1 MISFLRGELA
11 EKTPAYVV
19 LDVGG
24 VGYEV
29 FVPLST
35 YDRLPPAGQPCKLLI
50 HDWHREDAHLLFGFA
65 TAAERELFTLLQTVS
80 GIGAKTA
87 VAALSGMTVQ
97 ELKSAI
103 AGKEPRRLAKIP
115 GIGKKTAERIV
126 VELADKIN
134 PLEALDA
141 GAAANPLDAVMRDAV
156 AALCTLGKTPDD
168 ALRRVREIAEA
179 PNPPKDAQ
187 SFIRLAL
194 AK

>member
-1 MISFLRGELA
+1 MISFLRGEIA

-35 YDRLPPAGQPCKLLI
+35 YDGLPPAGQRCTLLI
-50 HDWHREDAHLLFGFA
+50 HDYHREDAHLLYGFL
-65 TAAERELFTLLQTVS
+65 TPAERELFLLLLNVS

-87 VAALSGMTVQ
+87 IATLSGMSIPQ
-97 ELKSAI
+97 LKTAI
-103 AGKEPRRLAKIP
+103 AGKDPKRLSKIP

-126 VELADKIN
+126 VELSDKIN
-134 PLEALDA
+134 PLDAL
-141 GAAANPLDAVMRDAV
+141 GSGPANPLDAAMRDAV
-156 AALCTLGKTPDD
+156 SALCTLGKSPDE
-168 ALRRVREIAEA
+168 ALRRVREIADG

-194 AK
+194 SK